1 MAAVTRL
8 SLKKYF
14 CFSLFLATVPFLFL
28 LSSCSLNYDQ
38 GTNTESSVPEFTFNN
53 ATFNRYE
60 NDKLTMELKA
70 LKLEQYKDDGATYGQ
85 NVNFTT
91 WNKNQEKETEG
102 SCGLLNANTKDDI
115 YTLFNDII
123 IKSYEQNMEIYAQNL
138 KFNAKTEQLTS
149 GASDK
154 IQIKRDDINI
164 EGRGFSASGVSRSF
178 AFTESV
184 NGTIE
189 TKSESSQKEAQVQP
203 ENGSGEIQ

>member
-1 MAAVTRL
+1 
-8 SLKKYF
+8 
-14 CFSLFLATVPFLFL
+14 L

-38 GTNTESSVPEFTFNN
+38 GTNTESSVPEFTFTN

-60 NDKLTMELKA
+60 NDKLTMELNA

-91 WNKNQEKETEG
+91 WNKNQELETEG
-102 SCGLLNANTKDDI
+102 KCGLLNANTKDDI
-115 YTLFNDII
+115 YTLFNDIV

-184 NGTIE
+184 NGSIE
-189 TKSESSQKEAQVQP
+189 TKSESSQTEAQVQP
-203 ENGSGEIQ
+203 ENNSGEIQ

>member
-38 GTNTESSVPEFTFNN
+38 GTNTESSVPEFTFTN

-60 NDKLTMELKA
+60 NDKLTMELNA

-91 WNKNQEKETEG
+91 WNKNQELETEG
-102 SCGLLNANTKDDI
+102 ECGLLNANTKDDI
-115 YTLFNDII
+115 YTLFNDIV

-184 NGTIE
+184 NGSIE
-189 TKSESSQKEAQVQP
+189 TKSESSQTEAQVQP
-203 ENGSGEIQ
+203 ENNSGEIQ